1 MKQVLDLVKCV
12 PVMSGSSRNELGELG
27 TDNRLIQWAALV
39 SIPAPWDSSQKVR
52 RRPSLSL

>member
-12 PVMSGSSRNELGELG
+12 PVMSGSPRNELGELG
-27 TDNRLIQWAALV
+27 TDNRLIQWAARV
-39 SIPAPWDSSQKVR
+39 SIPAPWDSSRKVR